1 MRQGCKNGWT
11 SRREGAVMQ
20 RRRRKLQ
27 RISSA
32 ICYIGAG
39 VVLTWGSLLHCG
51 VFAKLLMLT
60 WAVILIENGWL
71 FDQESRK
78 AASTL
83 LRQDGKG
90 GNYEQF

>member
-1 MRQGCKNGWT
+1 
-11 SRREGAVMQ
+11 MQ